1 MHYYLIDF
9 ENVGLAGL
17 NGLKLPGEEA
27 EIRIF
32 LSNAAHFGT
41 EEIREDILESKA
53 RIETFF
59 CTSKH
64 KNAMDFEIAA
74 YAGAVLER
82 ADTERVS
89 VISMDNGYAVLE
101 DYTRRMR
108 KDVIF
113 YQAKNIIE
121 AYVAGQQKICWREYK
136 TGQNVE
142 FKRIM
147 DELRRKK
154 HCERMINFR
163 MKGFSA
169 DEKEKAVA
177 IYNTFSPGREMYL
190 LVLHEFGRVKGTEV
204 YRALKKLHE
213 EMNGAKEK

>member
-9 ENVGLAGL
+9 ENVGPTGL

-53 RIETFF
+53 KIETFF

-89 VISMDNGYAVLE
+89 VISADNGYAILE

-108 KDVIF
+108 KDVVF

-121 AYVAGQQKICWREYK
+121 AYVAGQHNICWREYK

-142 FKRIM
+142 FKKIM
-147 DELRRKK
+147 DELRRRR
-154 HCERMINFR
+154 HCERTIQTR
-163 MKGFSA
+163 MKGLP
-169 DEKEKAVA
+169 EEEVKKAVD
-177 IYNTFSPGREMYL
+177 IYHNSKPGREMYFL
-190 LVLHEFGRVKGTEV
+190 ALHEFGRTRGTEF
-204 YRALKKLHE
+204 YRLLKKLHF
-213 EMNGAKEK
+213 EMDGKNK